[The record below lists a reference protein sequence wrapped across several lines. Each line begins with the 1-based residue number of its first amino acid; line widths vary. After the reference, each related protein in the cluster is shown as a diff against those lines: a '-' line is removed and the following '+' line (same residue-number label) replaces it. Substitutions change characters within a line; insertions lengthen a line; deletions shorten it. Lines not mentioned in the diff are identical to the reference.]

1 MTTFFARHKLTAG
14 LLLLLSLS
22 ACSSQRQVVYLGKN
36 TTKMIQLRETVKNVK
51 AWAKDSTGVSIPVTV
66 DLLEGGFYRNDL
78 SQ

>member
-1 MTTFFARHKLTAG
+1 
-14 LLLLLSLS
+14 
-22 ACSSQRQVVYLGKN
+22 VYLGKN
-36 TTKMIQLRETVKNVK
+36 TTKMVQLRETIKNVK